1 MASGKKSIMLMLKIL
16 DLESINA
23 ASFKLTD
30 TITTVPAT
38 PKLKFTQD
46 DDVGNGHALPPPP
59 FGFVPAHCEITNAFA
74 G

>member
-30 TITTVPAT
+30 MITIVPAT
-38 PKLKFTQD
+38 PKLKFTKTTMSETGTPCRLRQL
-46 DDVGNGHALPPPP
+46 A
-59 FGFVPAHCEITNAFA
+59 
-74 G
+74 